1 MEEYLHQKNVPT
13 ILKDLVV
20 QLCVHKPE
28 DAVSFMVEYLTKYRD
43 VSHPKEDFHS
53 VDEESEVESPTSSHR
68 NLRTSQS
75 LRFSGDALQTSKE
88 IPKDDDHDEGSSPIS
103 SPLQGVPNRVRGRR
117 MAVSQ
122 EVLNTNDEPL
132 AFYPKTC
139 EQTDRLK
146 NALDKHIMFTHLET
160 EEKEAIF
167 NAMFETKFA
176 EGNTIIKQGDE
187 GDNFYVVQ
195 DGECCITV
203 TQEGVPNN
211 VAVVGKGGS
220 FGELAL
226 IYGSPRAATVT
237 AKTDVTLWAIDR
249 GSYRQVLMKTMMDKR
264 KVYEAFL
271 EKVPILA
278 QLTNWE
284 RMTVAD
290 ALEPFVF
297 QDKDIVIKE
306 GEAGDKFYIILE
318 GDAEVF
324 QSRESGQEQ
333 IATLHK
339 SDYFGEVALLTDR
352 PRAATVIAVGS
363 LKCVGLDRNRFNR
376 VLGPCENI
384 LRRNME
390 NYNRYM
396 ADKI

>member
-1 MEEYLHQKNVPT
+1 
-13 ILKDLVV
+13 
-20 QLCVHKPE
+20 
-28 DAVSFMVEYLTKYRD
+28 
-43 VSHPKEDFHS
+43 
-53 VDEESEVESPTSSHR
+53 
-68 NLRTSQS
+68 
-75 LRFSGDALQTSKE
+75 
-88 IPKDDDHDEGSSPIS
+88 
-103 SPLQGVPNRVRGRR
+103 
-117 MAVSQ
+117 
-122 EVLNTNDEPL
+122 
-132 AFYPKTC
+132 
-139 EQTDRLK
+139 
-146 NALDKHIMFTHLET
+146 
-160 EEKEAIF
+160 
-167 NAMFETKFA
+167 MFETKFE